1 MQCLRVTGAAQL
13 YAGAMSP
20 PAAEQIISALQLI
33 QDADGT
39 GRGPRKLSQ
48 LRENSNYFREKLQ
61 DIGLNVLGDRDS
73 PVMVR
78 VPGRIMRMQSC
89 CAHTICVPACCTSPL
104 TCAVYQTAMEMQVAM
119 HADAWSPRPGI

>member
-1 MQCLRVTGAAQL
+1 MQEACICPDGPHPAPCRSVVQCLRATGAAQL

-20 PAAEQIISALQLI
+20 PAAEQIISALKLI
-33 QDADGT
+33 QNADGS
-39 GRGPRKLSQ
+39 GRGARKLTQ

-78 VPGRIMRMQSC
+78 VRRSAR
-89 CAHTICVPACCTSPL
+89 CACSHDTPPFS
-104 TCAVYQTAMEMQVAM
+104 QVFVA
-119 HADAWSPRPGI
+119 